1 MMLFLRRI
9 CDMIRI
15 SRAGAALRGT
25 APAGDLPQNRKKGNK
40 TVNRNEL
47 YLIYGQDIKEMTK
60 KMLREGQVAEEIP
73 QGARI
78 GLKPNLVVAALA
90 ETGATTHPE
99 ICEAIIEYLQEAG
112 HRDITIL
119 EGSWVG
125 DRTKRAFELCGF
137 NAIGKRYG
145 VKVHD
150 TKDDGF
156 YTVKVNGM
164 ELKICNS
171 YQQIDYLINLP
182 VLKGHCQTQV
192 TCALKNMKGLIPDAE
207 KRRFHA
213 MGLHKPI
220 AYLNK
225 AIQPQLIVVDGIC
238 GDLDFEEGGNPVQM
252 NLMMMGK
259 DPVLVDAYVAE
270 SMGFSPKEIA
280 YIPLAEQLGVGSSD
294 LSQAKITEFDADK
307 RQAVRRGTPG
317 RKVRSLVQNV
327 CEKEACSAC
336 YGNLVRAL
344 ARMSDNGTLR
354 RIKDRKIHIGQGYK
368 GVEEDGIGVGVCC
381 KGFSCHV
388 AGCPPRA
395 VDIVAALEEL
405 D

>member
-1 MMLFLRRI
+1 MDNRI
-9 CDMIRI
+9 F
-15 SRAGAALRGT
+15 
-25 APAGDLPQNRKKGNK
+25 
-40 TVNRNEL
+40 
-47 YLIYGQDIKEMTK
+47 LIYGKDPGSMTK
-60 KMLREGQVAEEIP
+60 ALLEAEKAADLI
-73 QGARI
+73 GDRGKRI
-78 GLKPNLVVAALA
+78 VLKPNFVIAGDPSD
-90 ETGATTHPE
+90 GATTHTE
-99 ICEAIIEYLQEAG
+99 ITVAVLEYLKDNG
-112 HRDITIL
+112 FSDIAIA

-125 DRTKRAFELCGF
+125 SRTEEAFRMLGYYRLADRFGAEL
-137 NAIGKRYG
+137 I
-145 VKVHD
+145 D
-150 TKDDGF
+150 TKKDRF
-156 YTVKVNGM
+156 RKVTSHGITM
-164 ELKICNS
+164 EICETALNADF
-171 YQQIDYLINLP
+171 IINMP

>member
-1 MMLFLRRI
+1 M
-9 CDMIRI
+9 
-15 SRAGAALRGT
+15 ANT
-25 APAGDLPQNRKKGNK
+25 APHTQLEQDRLL
-40 TVNRNEL
+40 V
-47 YLIYGQDIKEMTK
+47 IYGEDPREMTLK
-60 KMLREGQVAEEIP
+60 LLEAAQLEKRIP
-73 QGARI
+73 QGALVGI
-78 GLKPNLVVAALA
+78 KPNLVVAKPAD
-90 ETGATTHPE
+90 TGATTHPE
-99 ICEAIIEYLQEAG
+99 IVAALVEYLQAHG
-112 HRDITIL
+112 HTNLLIL
-119 EGSWVG
+119 EGAWVG
-125 DRTKRAFELCGF
+125 DSTRKAFQLCGYQE
-137 NAIGKRYG
+137 ISRRYG
-145 VKVHD
+145 VPLLD
-150 TKDDGF
+150 TKGDATTPRSYGGI
-156 YTVKVNGM
+156 TM
-164 ELKICNS
+164 EVCQKALEV
-171 YQQIDYLINLP
+171 DYLINLP

-381 KGFSCHV
+381 KGFSRHV